1 MAEGPVVL
9 NDVVVAVVLV
19 VLLVARLVVM
29 PAGVEV
35 VVVAVVDDVLVRVD
49 LVMVRL
55 GQEVREGVDHGG
67 GPGDVPRLWLDLLL
81 ELEGVVGKVH
91 DGVPARRREDHGLRV
106 RLLWTKSK
114 IGHDSPFFQ
123 ECYKLH

>member
-1 MAEGPVVL
+1 ML

-81 ELEGVVGKVH
+81 EGVVGKVH
-91 DGVPARRREDHGLRV
+91 DGIPAWRREDHRLRV
-106 RLLWTKSK
+106 RLLFKKSK
-114 IGHDSPFFQ
+114 IGHDSPFFLMFH
-123 ECYKLH
+123 CI